1 MGVAAALDPPLET
14 DFTFFKIIWI
24 ILHYTQT
31 ANKAVFGRKIV
42 PNKLAKSWNNI
53 YEGIYKV
60 HRHTELLCF
69 LEFSSSSR
77 PCLAIN

>member
-1 MGVAAALDPPLET
+1 MDVAAALDPSLQI

-24 ILHYTQT
+24 ILHYTQA

-42 PNKLAKSWNNI
+42 PNKLAKSLNNI
-53 YEGIYKV
+53 YERIYKV

-77 PCLAIN
+77 PCFAIN